1 MKKTFLAIALATSV
15 FALSACNSNEEEAV
29 VVSTKYGEISKD
41 DFYKELKA
49 SYGNS
54 LIVNLVVEHILESKY
69 EVKEEEVEKSFKE
82 AKEQFGDSF
91 ELYLNMQGLTEDQLK
106 ENLKFQLLYEKAG
119 KDLVSKKEIEAYY
132 NQAKYELNAR
142 HILVNPED
150 EKLANDI
157 YDRLQKGEDFAK
169 LAKEYSQDPGSS
181 ENGGELGWFTVG
193 QMVDAFNNAAY
204 SLEVNEIS
212 KPVKSEYGYHIIQ
225 VTDKRE
231 VENYGTLEEKEP
243 EIRQAILEQKII
255 ELLKDADVKVEDKD
269 LKDAFAKILGTS
281 EDEKDSKDSKD
292 KEKDKK

>member
-204 SLEVNEIS
+204 SLEINEIS